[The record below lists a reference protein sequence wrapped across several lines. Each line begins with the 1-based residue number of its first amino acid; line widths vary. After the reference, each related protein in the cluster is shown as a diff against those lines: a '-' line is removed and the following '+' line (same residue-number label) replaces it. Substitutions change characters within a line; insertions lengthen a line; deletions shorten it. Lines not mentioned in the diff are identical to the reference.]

1 MGRGLGG
8 AGLVASG
15 MMFDYRVSRK
25 EGVLVFVVIKVVNGR
40 WVG

>member
-1 MGRGLGG
+1 
-8 AGLVASG
+8 
-15 MMFDYRVSRK
+15 MFDYRVSRK